1 MFAAS
6 SWKSISIRIGVLA
19 ALLIAWDLAGEAKVV
34 NAVFLPAPRQVVLR
48 LFDLVQTGTLYEN
61 LIVTVSEFVMGFGIA
76 ASAGMLVGI
85 VIGRSR
91 YATLVFE
98 PFLAALFS
106 IPIIIFLP
114 LFLLY
119 FGLGPASKVAFGA
132 VYGFFPVALST
143 IGGVAQ
149 VDRNYIRVG
158 ISMGATESQM
168 FRRIYLPGA
177 LPVIG
182 NGLRVG
188 CILCF
193 LAILGAETIAGFSG
207 LGTAIAKSSEAMNTT
222 EMFAYI
228 IFVVALAALLNAS
241 LSAVQKRLSPAGGS

>member
-1 MFAAS
+1 M
-6 SWKSISIRIGVLA
+6 
-19 ALLIAWDLAGEAKVV
+19 
-34 NAVFLPAPRQVVLR
+34 FLPAPRQVALR
-48 LFDLVQTGTLYEN
+48 LFDLLQTGALYEN
-61 LIVTVSEFVMGFGIA
+61 LIVTISEFFVGFAIA
-76 ASAGMLVGI
+76 ATGGMLVGI

-91 YATLVFE
+91 YATAVFE
-98 PFLAALFS
+98 PFLAGVFS

-119 FGLGPASKVAFGA
+119 FGLGPASKIAFGA
-132 VYGFFPVALST
+132 VYGFFPIAIST

-149 VDRNYIRVG
+149 VDRNYVRVG
-158 ISMGATESQM
+158 ISMGATEKQM

-193 LAILGAETIAGFSG
+193 LAILGAETIAGLSG
-207 LGTAIAKSSEAMNTT
+207 LGTAIAKSSEALNTT

-228 IFVVALAALLNAS
+228 IFVIALAGCLNAA
-241 LSAVQKRLSPAGGS
+241 LSAAQKRLSPGEAAQ